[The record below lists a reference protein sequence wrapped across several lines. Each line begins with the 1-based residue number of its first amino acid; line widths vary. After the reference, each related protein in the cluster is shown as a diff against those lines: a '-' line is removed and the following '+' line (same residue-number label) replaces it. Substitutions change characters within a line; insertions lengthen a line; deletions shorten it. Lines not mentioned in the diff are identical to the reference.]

1 MQTVPFQLGL
11 FYAPENN
18 EEYEAYLL
26 ILRSS
31 SSFLDLFHQSS
42 TDSAQRSI
50 FIHFI
55 RKVGDFLW
63 VQYIYA
69 VVSRRI
75 LCSSAFGKK

>member
-31 SSFLDLFHQSS
+31 SSFLDYFHKSS
-42 TDSAQRSI
+42 TDSVLRSFFI
-50 FIHFI
+50 F
-55 RKVGDFLW
+55 K
-63 VQYIYA
+63 
-69 VVSRRI
+69 
-75 LCSSAFGKK
+75 